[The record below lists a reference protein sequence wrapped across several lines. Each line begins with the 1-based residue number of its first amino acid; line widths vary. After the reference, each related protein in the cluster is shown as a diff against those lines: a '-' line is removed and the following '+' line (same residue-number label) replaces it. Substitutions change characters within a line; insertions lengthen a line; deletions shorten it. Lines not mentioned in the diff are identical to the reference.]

1 MKENKKAFYLFYDW
15 IDDLDELDGADAWK
29 VIKAICEYYRHG
41 TNPLDN
47 VDGTLKVV
55 VSIMFHQIKRKEA
68 VSEIRR
74 RAVNTRYNKSEIFV
88 VQNSTKNNNEPQAA
102 TTIYSIQNTNN
113 TLSTRESKTRPPAH
127 TCEDKKAY
135 GKYDNVYLTDKER
148 SELTELFGSRAD
160 ELIENFS
167 AKLKSKGYTYDDHY
181 VTIRLWE
188 TQDSEARGIVK
199 NNVADGTAQTEQEQ
213 YAEEWYTALLKKNF
227 AEAEGE
233 FLNDQ
238 ETR

>member
-55 VSIMFHQIKRKEA
+55 VSIMFHQIKR
-68 VSEIRR
+68 SEKISQIRS
-74 RAVNTRYNKSEIFV
+74 RAARSKYDNSVNFAEQKSAKQE
-88 VQNSTKNNNEPQAA
+88 QRSA
-102 TTIYSIQNTNN
+102 TIYSIQNTNN
-113 TLSTRESKTRPPAH
+113 TLSTRVSKTRPPAH

-213 YAEEWYTALLKKNF
+213 YAEEWYTALLKKNL